1 MRDGNYLFND
11 AYWDDVDR
19 NQRKELAEEIDN
31 INGDRL
37 LNTSVDDLCDYFE
50 KKYKIEVPTLR
61 PDDIVADQR
70 ETKIDISG
78 DQRRIFKNPGQPF
91 YVNGTTLEISV
102 PFDGDGEVFKI
113 QPTTY
118 TVFPMRFPRADIK
131 NNNLIINIKGTDL
144 KVEEVRN
151 EVNRTIAEINQYL
164 VTLRSNAQEL
174 NSQIRSLAR
183 SAIEQRR
190 GKLLRDRNLL
200 GDLGFKIKVREGE
213 SRTYAAPEV
222 RRKLSTALPPA
233 SSTPYKPEPTLV
245 YADYEHILSVIQNM
259 VYVME
264 RSPSAFTSMDE
275 ESIRTHFLV
284 QLNGHYEGQA
294 TGETFNYQGKT
305 DILIR
310 SEGKNIFIA
319 ECKFWS
325 GPKKLTETI
334 DQLLSYSSWRDTK
347 VAVIVF
353 NRNKNLSK
361 VLESIQETTK
371 AHGCFKRQITI
382 ASETMFRYVFAHRDD
397 ANRELLLTVMAFDV
411 PV

>member
-1 MRDGNYLFND
+1 MRDRNYLFNN
-11 AYWDDVDR
+11 VDWHSVDQH
-19 NQRKELAEEIDN
+19 QRKELAKEIDS

-37 LNTSVDDLCDYFE
+37 LNTSVDDLCNYFE
-50 KKYKIEVPTLR
+50 KKYKIEVPTR
-61 PDDIVADQR
+61 RTEDIVADQR
-70 ETKIDISG
+70 ETKIDVSG
-78 DQRRIFKNPGQPF
+78 DQRRYFSNPGQPF
-91 YVNGTTLEISV
+91 YINGTTIEISV
-102 PFDGDGEVFKI
+102 PFEGDGEAFKV

-118 TVFPMRFPRADIK
+118 TMSPPRTDIK
-131 NNNLIINIKGTDL
+131 NNNLIIKIEGTD
-144 KVEEVRN
+144 VTAEHVRN
-151 EVNRTIAEINQYL
+151 EINRTITEIEGYL
-164 VTLRSNAQEL
+164 VTLRSNAQGL

-190 GKLLRDRNLL
+190 GKLLKDRNLL
-200 GDLGFKIKVREGE
+200 GNLGFKIKEREGE

-222 RRKLSTALPPA
+222 RRKLSPELPPA
-233 SSTPYKPEPTLV
+233 SSIPYKPEPTLAN
-245 YADYEHILSVIQNM
+245 ADYEHILSVIQNM
-259 VYVME
+259 VHVME

-275 ESIRTHFLV
+275 ESIRSHFLV

-334 DQLLSYSSWRDTK
+334 DQLLGYSSWRDTK

-353 NRNKNLSK
+353 NRNKDFSK

-371 AHGCFKRQITI
+371 THGNFKRQITI
-382 ASETMFRYVFAHRDD
+382 ASETMFRYVFAHRDN
-397 ANRELLLTVMAFDV
+397 ANRELQLTVIAFDV
-411 PV
+411 PA

>member
-1 MRDGNYLFND
+1 MRDRNYLFNS
-11 AYWDDVDR
+11 VDWHSMDQH
-19 NQRKELAEEIDN
+19 QRMELAKEVDC

-50 KKYKIEVPTLR
+50 KKYKIEVPKLR
-61 PDDIVADQR
+61 PENIVADQR
-70 ETKIDISG
+70 ETKIDVSG
-78 DQRRIFKNPGQPF
+78 DPRRYFSNPGQPF
-91 YVNGTTLEISV
+91 YVNGTTVEISV
-102 PFDGDGEVFKI
+102 PFEGNGEIFKV

-118 TVFPMRFPRADIK
+118 TMSPPRADIK
-131 NNNLIINIKGTDL
+131 NNSLIIKIEGTDL
-144 KVEEVRN
+144 AVEQVRN
-151 EVNRTIAEINQYL
+151 EIKRTITEIEGYL
-164 VTLRSNAQEL
+164 VTLRSNAQGL

-190 GKLLRDRNLL
+190 GKLLKDRNLL
-200 GDLGFKIKVREGE
+200 GDLGFKIREREGE
-213 SRTYAAPEV
+213 YRTYAAPEV
-222 RRKLSTALPPA
+222 RRKLTPAFPPA
-233 SSTPYKPEPTLV
+233 SSTPYKPEPTLAS
-245 YADYEHILSVIQNM
+245 ADYEHILSVIQNM

-275 ESIRTHFLV
+275 ESIRSHFLV

-325 GPKKLTETI
+325 GPKKLIETI
-334 DQLLSYSSWRDTK
+334 DQLLGYSSWRDTK

-353 NRNKNLSK
+353 NRNKDFSK
-361 VLESIQETTK
+361 VLESIKETSK
-371 AHGCFKRQITI
+371 GHSNFKRQVVLT
-382 ASETMFRYVFAHRDD
+382 SETMFRYAFAHKDD
-397 ANRELLLTVMAFDV
+397 PNRELLLTVMAFDV